1 MLRSRTGMLAIPPGL
16 MRWIFGVALAASLL
30 AIGCNGP
37 DSRVRGAIQAG
48 DEAARQRALREAL
61 NHYRTAAV
69 AEPAS
74 LEAQTR
80 RGAMAEL
87 LGEFDEALDAY
98 GRASRLRSS
107 ALAYYRAGAMAD
119 RMGNTVLATEYLNA
133 SMQAL
138 PTRGE
143 RWAQTGQRAIERLI
157 TSLDGSR
164 WARMLPDW
172 VFRSLHL
179 SRVALANAVLDREV
193 VAAALFTTLLEAGE
207 TERALEVAR
216 GRGWVREGTDY
227 CAATRGAVGAET
239 RALVGM
245 LAAPERADCLLP
257 LGRALTDG
265 GLVRLSRRV
274 LQGRIRACAAR
285 RRPSCATACPRMRC
299 PRPPSRSTS
308 RPTISSTASAIRA
321 RPPPRTRRR
330 SPPTRSSPGPTPISA
345 ASTWISTSTIWRST
359 GSAPR
364 SGSTRTISA
373 PTPTWAWHCRR
384 CGATTRRWGPTAPRS
399 RSIPRTRPPT
409 RTWGA
414 ACSA

>member
-216 GRGWVREGTDY
+216 GRGWVREGHRLL
-227 CAATRGAVGAET
+227 RGHARGGGGRDAGPGRHARRAGARGLSPPAGT
-239 RALVGM
+239 RA
-245 LAAPERADCLLP
+245 D
-257 LGRALTDG
+257 
-265 GLVRLSRRV
+265 
-274 LQGRIRACAAR
+274 R
-285 RRPSCATACPRMRC
+285 RRP
-299 PRPPSRSTS
+299 RPALAAGAAGPD
-308 RPTISSTASAIRA
+308 
-321 RPPPRTRRR
+321 PPL
-330 SPPTRSSPGPTPISA
+330 A
-345 ASTWISTSTIWRST
+345 
-359 GSAPR
+359 GSAR
-364 SGSTRTISA
+364 
-373 PTPTWAWHCRR
+373 
-384 CGATTRRWGPTAPRS
+384 APRGGGL
-399 RSIPRTRPPT
+399 PALPPA
-409 RTWGA
+409 RA
-414 ACSA
+414 